1 MKIVDNKIVL
11 DNIPVVAHTSK
22 YRFKRRTERFS
33 DYLVLQADK
42 TIANTDYVEWQI
54 SYDTKIDNIYKAL
67 KEGEDLNDV
76 IGESKPAA
84 LKERIAECYR
94 SLPEGLSARNKK
106 TQFINMLE
114 PILNEFGEQIIT
126 KRRNGK
132 DVKIIINELSDYY
145 RAAYKNNIISRT
157 EIEDLINFAN
167 STNQYLDAYNIEREQ
182 NGDQIVFGF
191 SLKWE
196 KYPLFVNDVN
206 DDFFIEIIKKH
217 MQYAIGYQNMIFLCT
232 KTSNLKDVDGN
243 SIIGKSPN
251 DLKNLNF
258 VLDKNVIVQTMK
270 AFIVASETH
279 KKDILDILNSI
290 ISN

>member
-1 MKIVDNKIVL
+1 LKQ
-11 DNIPVVAHTSK
+11 
-22 YRFKRRTERFS
+22 R
-33 DYLVLQADK
+33 
-42 TIANTDYVEWQI
+42 I
-54 SYDTKIDNIYKAL
+54 S
-67 KEGEDLNDV
+67 
-76 IGESKPAA
+76 
-84 LKERIAECYR
+84 ECYQD
-94 SLPEGLSARNKK
+94 LPENLSARNKK
-106 TQFINMLE
+106 THFLNLIE
-114 PILNEFGEQIIT
+114 PILNEFDERIIT
-126 KRRNGK
+126 KKRNGK

-157 EIEDLINFAN
+157 EVEDLINFAN

-182 NGDQIVFGF
+182 DGNQTVLGF

-206 DDFFIEIIKKH
+206 DNFFIEIIKKH
-217 MQYAIGYQNMIFLCT
+217 MQYAIGYQNMIFLCA

-243 SIIGKSPN
+243 SIIGKLPS
-251 DLKNLNF
+251 DLKNLTF
-258 VLDKNVIVQTMK
+258 VLDKNVIIQTMK